1 MTMPAHGTSRD
12 DVLRALDSCGVDGG
26 GGCVCHEHRRETA
39 GGLGAFGAG
48 KALEVARQLG
58 VTEQTIGRW
67 RKQDA
72 FTDAVAAAGQGIDAT
87 IKAQVESSASLML
100 ECKNEALNVVRR
112 HLHSDN
118 PSVALKAAE
127 LLLKT

>member
-1 MTMPAHGTSRD
+1 MKKTGTRSISVVQERAALLLAKGARSR
-12 DVLRALDSCGVDGG
+12 
-26 GGCVCHEHRRETA
+26 
-39 GGLGAFGAG
+39 
-48 KALEVARQLG
+48 EVARQLG

-100 ECKNEALNVVRR
+100 ECKNEALDVVRR